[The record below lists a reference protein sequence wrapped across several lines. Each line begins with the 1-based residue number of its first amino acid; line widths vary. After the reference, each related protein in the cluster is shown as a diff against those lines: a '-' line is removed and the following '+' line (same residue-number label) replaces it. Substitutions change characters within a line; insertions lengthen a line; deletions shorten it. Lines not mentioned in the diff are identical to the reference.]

1 MSFYIGKLARHV
13 SKNHNEYFDGV
24 IGGVPVRGAWSK
36 KANKPDNLCVF
47 IDEEKVNFLSKKN
60 ADKNKAAAPA
70 ASQAAAEGEHK
81 A

>member
-1 MSFYIGKLARHV
+1 MSFYIGKLTRHV

-24 IGGVPVRGAWSK
+24 IGGIPVRGAWSK

-60 ADKNKAAAPA
+60 AEKNKAPCSAATGAP
-70 ASQAAAEGEHK
+70 EEK
-81 A
+81 K

>member
-1 MSFYIGKLARHV
+1 MSFYIGKLTRHV

-24 IGGVPVRGAWSK
+24 IGGIPVRGAWSK

-60 ADKNKAAAPA
+60 VEKNKAPGSAAIGAP
-70 ASQAAAEGEHK
+70 EEK
-81 A
+81 K

>member
-1 MSFYIGKLARHV
+1 MSFYIGKLTRHV

-24 IGGVPVRGAWSK
+24 IGGIPVRGAWSK

-60 ADKNKAAAPA
+60 VEKNKAPG
-70 ASQAAAEGEHK
+70 SAAAGAPEEK
-81 A
+81 K

>member
-1 MSFYIGKLARHV
+1 MSFYIGKLTRHV

-60 ADKNKAAAPA
+60 AEKNKTPGSAAAGAP
-70 ASQAAAEGEHK
+70 EEK
-81 A
+81 K

>member
-1 MSFYIGKLARHV
+1 MSFYIGKLTRHV

-47 IDEEKVNFLSKKN
+47 LDEEKITFLSKKN
-60 ADKNKAAAPA
+60 ADKNKAPAPA
-70 ASQAAAEGEHK
+70 AAPGQEEK
-81 A
+81 K

>member
-1 MSFYIGKLARHV
+1 MSFYIGKLTRHV

-24 IGGVPVRGAWSK
+24 IGGIPVRGAWSK

-60 ADKNKAAAPA
+60 AEKNKIPASAGTGAP
-70 ASQAAAEGEHK
+70 EEK
-81 A
+81 K